1 MSLLGDRSAS
11 FIVRVWREPGEYD
24 GAACEWRGSIEHI
37 GSGQRQFFRD
47 LDVITAFLKPHLEA
61 IGIDPSERF
70 WERISPSIGDDAAL
84 LPAAAPA
91 AAPARSARPVRKRG
105 PRRQE

>member
-11 FIVRVWREPGEYD
+11 FIVRIWREPGEYE

-37 GSGQRQFFRD
+37 GTGQRVFFRE
-47 LDVITAFLKPHLEA
+47 LGVIETFLKPHLEA

-70 WERISPSIGDDAAL
+70 WERIEPSIGAAET
-84 LPAAAPA
+84 ASITSAPQS
-91 AAPARSARPVRKRG
+91 RSPRSTRKRI
-105 PRRQE
+105 PRR